1 MKYTELTAADFT
13 LVTSQGKMLLT
24 LLELEKKNS
33 IEAAIYCESDGSF
46 CCLLPAVNSK
56 IKLPDINGLVI
67 EYQDFKK
74 VGSVTLDR
82 FILIKCTHKSYF
94 DNFIQI
100 LKEILGQYDNTD
112 LALSDCLIIVIS
124 KWRHFLSAPKV
135 NILDEDEIVGL
146 LGELLFIDLILK
158 EVDCSYIEHWTADRG
173 EEDFIYGDTIIEIK
187 TTKKEKH
194 AHYINGID
202 QLLVDKNKTKY
213 ILSILLTE
221 SGNGQPLTL
230 PFLINQ
236 IATTLS
242 NYPNL
247 IDLFY
252 DKLRVRKYD
261 IRDSSLY
268 EPFNYFIYR
277 TGLFLVDDDFPKLTS
292 QELSNPLNSRISK
305 ISYLLDMEG
314 LSSKEMSSV
323 NFKNLLK

>member
-1 MKYTELTAADFT
+1 MKYTELTSADFT

-24 LLELEKKNS
+24 LLELEKKQS
-33 IEAAIYCESDGSF
+33 IEAAIYCDSDGSF

-56 IKLPDINGLVI
+56 IKLPEINGLLI
-67 EYQDFKK
+67 QYQDFKK
-74 VGSVTLDR
+74 VGSVVLER

-124 KWRHFLSAPKV
+124 KWRHFLSAPKI

-146 LGELLFIDLILK
+146 IGELLFIDLVLRD
-158 EVDCSYIEHWTADRG
+158 VGYSHIEHWTADRG
-173 EEDFIYGDTIIEIK
+173 EEDFICGDTIVEIK

-194 AHYINGID
+194 SHYINGID
-202 QLLVDKNKTKY
+202 QLLVDNNKTKY

-230 PFLINQ
+230 PILINR
-236 IATTLS
+236 ITSTLS
-242 NYPNL
+242 NYPYL
-247 IDLFY
+247 IELFY
-252 DKLRVRKYD
+252 DKLSARRYD

-268 EPFNYFIYR
+268 DTFEYFVYR
-277 TGLFLVDDDFPKLTS
+277 TGLFLIDNDFPKLTS
-292 QELSNPLNSRISK
+292 KQLSSPLNSRISK
-305 ISYLLDMEG
+305 VSYLLDMEG
-314 LSSKEMSSV
+314 LNCKEMFSF
-323 NFKNLLK
+323 NFKSLFK